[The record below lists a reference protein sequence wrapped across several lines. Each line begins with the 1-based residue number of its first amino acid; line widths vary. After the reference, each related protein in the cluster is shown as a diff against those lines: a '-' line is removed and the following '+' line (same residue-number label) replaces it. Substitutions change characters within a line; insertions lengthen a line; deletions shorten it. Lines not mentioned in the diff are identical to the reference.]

1 MQRRF
6 LLQGAA
12 LAQLL
17 LLLLL
22 LLLCC
27 TTNNAHVAR
36 SGPRPAAANAK
47 RANLW
52 LSTADCCGHPS
63 CGDLFDAAYGRAHGL
78 ENSYFE
84 SLRPW
89 AATLDA
95 ILIDCGHRLSAA
107 GALTLPNSTQQQ
119 RLSRATAE
127 FAALNISVIPMVFAD
142 YAHADLGLDALS
154 NSRGVADAFIATAVR
169 EARTHNYAGW
179 NIDWEPCTGN
189 TRARECGSLSAAHKW
204 PRIPGIL
211 KQLAEAMA
219 GHSTPGATAAP
230 TVSAAGY
237 ACDVTA
243 APPTFS
249 HCPYGNATIMNAT
262 DFRGSRLVLQTMG
275 TYDEHPSEFDSFLA
289 AGLANPGTENL
300 GVGLNTAPNSAPHSI
315 PRAEI
320 QRRFRVRSLV
330 FCCSTRSS
338 AALI

>member
-6 LLQGAA
+6 LIQGAA
-12 LAQLL
+12 LVQLL
-17 LLLLL
+17 LLWL
-22 LLLCC
+22 C
-27 TTNNAHVAR
+27 TTNNAHEAR
-36 SGPRPAAANAK
+36 RTPARPTAAQNAK

-63 CGDLFDAAYGRAHGL
+63 CGDLFDVAYGRSHGL
-78 ENSYFE
+78 ETSYFE

-119 RLSRATAE
+119 RLSRATVE
-127 FAALNISVIPMVFAD
+127 FAALNISIIPMVFAD
-142 YAHADLGLDALS
+142 YDHADLGLDALS
-154 NSRGVADAFIATAVR
+154 NFRGVADAFISTAAH

-179 NIDWEPCTGN
+179 NIDWEPCTGK

-204 PRIPGIL
+204 PQIPGIL
-211 KQLAEAMA
+211 KQLAEAMPR
-219 GHSTPGATAAP
+219 HSTPSGKAAP

-237 ACDVTA
+237 ACDATA
-243 APPTFS
+243 TPPTFS

-275 TYDEHPSEFDSFLA
+275 TYDEHPSGFDSFLV
-289 AGLANPGTENL
+289 AGLANPGIENL

-320 QRRFRVRSLV
+320 QRRFQVRSVLFCAQAAVVLV
-330 FCCSTRSS
+330 
-338 AALI
+338 